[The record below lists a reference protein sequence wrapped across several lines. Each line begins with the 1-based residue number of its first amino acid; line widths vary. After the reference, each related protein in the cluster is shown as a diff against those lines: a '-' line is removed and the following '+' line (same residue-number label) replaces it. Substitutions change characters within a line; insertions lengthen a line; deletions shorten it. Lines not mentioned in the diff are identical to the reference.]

1 MYSVNAFS
9 LRQCCRHY
17 HHKYPDH
24 PGAPRPGDH
33 RSADRAYVLE
43 NGRVCLQGACDEF
56 LESDYERQAY
66 LGLQPKSELEMKL
79 DGKIALITGAGT
91 GIGAAIAARFV
102 ADGARICITGRRQHM
117 LDKVAQSLPE
127 GTVVTCAG
135 DVTKFENA
143 EQMVETALGFTGKL
157 DVLVNNAA
165 IDRGGTTVVDI
176 DPEVWHEVLEIN
188 LTGPM
193 HLMKASIP
201 HMIENGGGS
210 IINIASLGG
219 LRCLPGMPAYCA
231 SKAGLIMLT
240 KQVALD
246 FGPDKIRCNV
256 VCPGGTRT
264 EMLETSLSPLT
275 EALGTDLDGVF
286 AHISSL
292 VPLRRTAS
300 PSEITGICS
309 YLASDDSTFMT
320 GSVLLVDG
328 GAAIVDVAGAML
340 TTANVKWGV

>member
-1 MYSVNAFS
+1 
-9 LRQCCRHY
+9 
-17 HHKYPDH
+17 
-24 PGAPRPGDH
+24 
-33 RSADRAYVLE
+33 
-43 NGRVCLQGACDEF
+43 
-56 LESDYERQAY
+56 
-66 LGLQPKSELEMKL
+66 MKL
-79 DGKIALITGAGT
+79 DGKVALITGAGT
-91 GIGAAIAARFV
+91 GIGAAIAERFV
-102 ADGARICITGRRQHM
+102 ADGARICITGRRQGM
-117 LDKVAQSLPE
+117 LDKVAQSLPA
-127 GTVVTCAG
+127 GTVVTCSG
-135 DVTKFENA
+135 DVTKLEDV

-165 IDRGGTTVVDI
+165 IDPGGTTVVDI
-176 DPEVWHEVLEIN
+176 DPELWHRVLETN
-188 LTGPM
+188 LTGPLY
-193 HLMKASIP
+193 LMKVSIP
-201 HMIENGGGS
+201 HMIEQGGGS

-264 EMLETSLSPLT
+264 KMLEASLGPLA
-275 EALGTDLDGVF
+275 EVLETDLDGVF
-286 AHISSL
+286 ACISSM

-300 PSEITGICS
+300 PGEITGICS

-328 GAAIVDVAGAML
+328 GAAIVDVAGAAL
-340 TTANVKWGV
+340 TNADVKWGV